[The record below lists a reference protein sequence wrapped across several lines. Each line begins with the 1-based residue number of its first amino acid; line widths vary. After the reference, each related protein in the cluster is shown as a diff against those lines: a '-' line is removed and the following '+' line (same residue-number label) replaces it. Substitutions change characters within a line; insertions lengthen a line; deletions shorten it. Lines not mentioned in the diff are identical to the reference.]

1 MANPSV
7 GRPVDSASPWYS
19 RLRSVAVTT
28 PDSPTPVEQQPRAF
42 KQSRTFGDRVFRGL
56 SGGAA
61 ATCLVIMAATGIFLT
76 AKALP
81 ALSAVGPWQFLTG
94 SDWRPDSKQLGVGGL
109 LVDTVIIATVALV
122 IAVPLAL
129 GLALFINEYAPAR
142 VKRLL
147 TSAVDLLA
155 AIPSLIFGM
164 WGFFALQEPLIGI
177 AQWLSTHLNAL
188 PFFRLTSADQS
199 LAQSSFIAGAVVAL
213 MATPIITSVS
223 RDVMAQ
229 CPRVQCEGALAL
241 GGSRWGMIRDV
252 ILPFGRSGIVG
263 SILLGFGRAL
273 GETIAVVLLISLIF
287 EANPYILT
295 QGSGSISAL
304 IATKFGE
311 AQGLEV
317 NGLIAAGLALFIMT
331 LVVNLIA
338 RAIVRRSQIE
348 A

>member
-1 MANPSV
+1 
-7 GRPVDSASPWYS
+7 
-19 RLRSVAVTT
+19 VAVTT

-42 KQSRTFGDRVFRGL
+42 KQSYTFGDRVFRGL

-61 ATCLVIMAATGIFLT
+61 ALCLLIMVATGIFLT
-76 AKALP
+76 AKAIP
-81 ALSAVGPWQFLTG
+81 AISATGLWDFLT
-94 SDWRPDSKQLGVGGL
+94 SSNWRPDQKEFGVGGL
-109 LVDTVIIATVALV
+109 LVNTVIIALVALAV
-122 IAVPLAL
+122 SVPLAL

-142 VKRLL
+142 LQRWL

-164 WGFFALQEPLIGI
+164 WGFFALQDPLVGVSL
-177 AQWLSTHLNAL
+177 WLSQHLNAL
-188 PFFRLTSADQS
+188 PFFRLTEADVSLRQS
-199 LAQSSFIAGAVVAL
+199 TFIAGFVVAL
-213 MATPIITSVS
+213 MCIPIITSVS

-252 ILPFGRSGIVG
+252 VLPFGRSGIVG

-273 GETIAVVLLISLIF
+273 GETIAVVLVIALIF
-287 EANPYILT
+287 EPNPYILT

-311 AQGLEV
+311 AQGLEI
-317 NGLIAAGLALFIMT
+317 NGLIAAGLALFVMT
-331 LVVNLIA
+331 LIVNLIA
-338 RAIVRRSQIE
+338 RAIVRRSQI
-348 A
+348 AV